1 MIFNVEEQRIINN
14 SDDYIEGDNIVIDN
28 ILRYHLEALL
38 DRGFWIL
45 DFGIGTGGKS
55 DMIYLSVDNDLPLD
69 DVPEQF
75 SRIDEYNR
83 WWSIKKFLNIC
94 IRSYAIYYSVNYNA
108 TITNGYYS
116 ILYRT

>member
-75 SRIDEYNR
+75 SRIDEYIGCSIVEDDVEDTLVLINTALLVLYDWILEHDLKANR
-83 WWSIKKFLNIC
+83 
-94 IRSYAIYYSVNYNA
+94 
-108 TITNGYYS
+108 T
-116 ILYRT
+116 